1 MASIARS
8 PLTEVTA
15 SAGSGLPEIVG
26 HETLREHLAGA
37 FAAAHLPSSLLLYGP
52 EGAGKQRLA
61 LWVAQMLVCRNAGG
75 GDRPGPCDDCVAC
88 SQVRRLEHPD
98 VHWFFPV
105 PRPKG
110 ASGPEKLKAA
120 LEDARKREMRDRAS
134 HPLRPSWH
142 PELRALYLAAIRTVR
157 ELSAKRPA
165 TGARQVFVIG
175 EAELLVPQ
183 ESSPEAANALLKV
196 LEEPPEGTTFILTAS
211 RPEQLL
217 PTIRSRAVSV
227 HVPPLPTETVVQFLL
242 DEAGASPPDANRAAT
257 LAEGSIGKALA
268 YLPNDS
274 ELGPLESVRREAW
287 RVLEA
292 ASTGGPE
299 APYQAALA
307 QSAAGARTL
316 GPLFDHLGLWV
327 RDLAAVGVGADAQV
341 VNVDA
346 LDALRARANGSVA
359 PDQFAEAGDR
369 IEHARILALSNVNPQ
384 LVLFGLIS
392 ELRPLLTGS
401 TVS

>member
-1 MASIARS
+1 MTETTSTMATG
-8 PLTEVTA
+8 LHEV
-15 SAGSGLPEIVG
+15 VG
-26 HETLREHLAGA
+26 HETLRGHLAGA
-37 FAAAHLPSSLLLYGP
+37 FSSGHLPSSLLFYGP

-61 LWVAQMLVCRNAGG
+61 LWVAEMLMCTERHV
-75 GDRPGPCDDCVAC
+75 GDSMGDATGPCHACVAC
-88 SQVRRLEHPD
+88 GQVRRLEHPD

-105 PRPKG
+105 GRPKG

-120 LEDARKREMRDRAS
+120 LEDVRKRELRDRAQD
-134 HPLRPSWH
+134 PLRPSWH
-142 PELRALYLAAIRTVR
+142 PELRALYLAAMRTVR

-165 TGARQVFVIG
+165 TGSRQVFVIG

-196 LEEPPEGTTFILTAS
+196 LEEPPDGTTFILTAS

-227 HVPPLPTETVVQFLL
+227 HVPPLSTEIVAQFLV
-242 DEAGASPPDANRAAT
+242 DEAAASPADANKAAT

-268 YLPNDS
+268 YLPHDS
-274 ELGPLESVRREAW
+274 ELGPLETVRREAW

-292 ASTGGPE
+292 ASTGRPE
-299 APYQAALA
+299 APYQAALS

-327 RDLAAVGVGADAQV
+327 RDLAAVEVGAEAQI

-346 LDALRARANGSVA
+346 LEALRARATGSVA
-359 PDQFAEAGDR
+359 PDQYAEAADR

-392 ELRPLLTGS
+392 ELRPLLAGTP
-401 TVS
+401 VP